1 MGIGE
6 KFKNMV
12 DKTVDKM
19 DSGIDRLCEDSKK
32 KEPEKELTV
41 EERLEL
47 AKKPGKDAMVMH
59 KYYGGKIEVVPKACI
74 RSFDDF
80 SIWYSPGVAE
90 PCKDIAQNPDMV
102 YEHTCKWNTVAV
114 VSDGTRVLGLGD
126 IGPEAA
132 MPVMEGKA
140 MLFKYLGGVD
150 CVPICLDTKDPEK
163 IIETVRLIAPSF
175 GGINLEDISNPKCF
189 DILDELRADCKIPVW
204 HDDQQGTAT
213 VEVAGAINAMKLV
226 GKSFQDANV
235 TIVGAGAASIAI
247 ARLLLATGFKP
258 EHLCMCDSKGILN
271 QSRDDLTDA
280 YRLKKQIAEK
290 TNGAGKTGGLREAM
304 KGADL
309 LIAAS
314 KPGPGTIPA
323 EYIDLMADDPV
334 VFATANPVPE
344 IWPWEAKEHGCKV
357 FATGRSD
364 FPNQVN
370 NSMGFPA
377 IFRGVLDV
385 RAKTITDEMCIAAAT
400 ELARCAEEKGLT
412 EEYIVPNMSEEEV
425 FPREAAAV
433 AMKAIEQGVA
443 RIKTSYKEEHDRAAE
458 IIGRSRKL
466 TKHMMDYGYIRKYTE
481 PSA

>member
-1 MGIGE
+1 
-6 KFKNMV
+6 MV
-12 DKTVDKM
+12 NEQDI
-19 DSGIDRLCEDSKK
+19 SI
-32 KEPEKELTV
+32 
-41 EERLEL
+41 EERLER
-47 AKKPGKDAMVMH
+47 AKKPGQDAMVMH
-59 KYYGGKIEVVPKACI
+59 KYYGGKIEVVPKACV
-74 RSFDDF
+74 RGFDDF
-80 SIWYSPGVAE
+80 AIWYSPGVAE
-90 PCKDIAQNPDMV
+90 PCKDIAKNPDMV
-102 YEHTCKWNTVAV
+102 YEHTWKWNTVAV

-189 DILDELRADCKIPVW
+189 DILDELRRDCKIPVW

-226 GKSFQDANV
+226 GKKLEDAHITV
-235 TIVGAGAASIAI
+235 IGAGAASIAI
-247 ARLLLATGFKP
+247 ARLLLATGFSPKNM
-258 EHLCMCDSKGILN
+258 CMCDSKGILN
-271 QSRDDLTDA
+271 QSREDVA
-280 YRLKKQIAEK
+280 AGFKQKWEICEK
-290 TNGAGKTGGLREAM
+290 TNGAGKTGGMKEAFE
-304 KGADL
+304 GADIV
-309 LIAAS
+309 IAAS
-314 KPGPGTIPA
+314 KPGPGTIPP
-323 EYIDLMADDPV
+323 EYVDLMADDPV
-334 VFATANPVPE
+334 IFATANPIPE

-412 EEYIVPNMSEEEV
+412 EEYIIPSMSEEEV

-466 TKHMMDYGYIRKYTE
+466 TKHMMDFGYIKRYVE
-481 PSA
+481 PKA

>member
-1 MGIGE
+1 MS
-6 KFKNMV
+6 FF
-12 DKTVDKM
+12 
-19 DSGIDRLCEDSKK
+19 SKK
-32 KEPEKELTV
+32 KKEVSAPAVEKKELTV

-47 AKKPGKDAMVMH
+47 AKKPGMDAMKMH
-59 KYYGGKIEVVPKACI
+59 PYYGGKIEVVPKACI

-90 PCKDIAQNPDMV
+90 PCRDIAANPDKV

-132 MPVMEGKA
+132 MPVMEGKS

-175 GGINLEDISNPKCF
+175 GGINLEDIANPKCF
-189 DILDELRADCKIPVW
+189 DILDELRNDCKIPVW

-213 VEVAGAINAMKLV
+213 VEVAGAMNAMKLV
-226 GKSFQDANV
+226 GKKFQDANV
-235 TIVGAGAASIAI
+235 TILGAGAASIAI
-247 ARLLLATGFKP
+247 ARLLLATGFKA

-271 QSRDDLTDA
+271 QSRTDLDA
-280 YRLKKQIAEK
+280 AHKHKRLIADQ
-290 TNGAGKTGGLREAM
+290 TNGAGKSGGLKEAM
-304 KGADL
+304 EGSDL
-309 LIAAS
+309 VIAAS
-314 KPGPGTIPA
+314 QPGPGTIPP
-323 EYIDLMADDPV
+323 EYIDGMADDPV
-334 VFATANPVPE
+334 IFATANPVPE
-344 IWPWEAKEHGCKV
+344 IWPWEAKEHGVKV

-400 ELARCAEEKGLT
+400 ELAKCAEEKGLT
-412 EEYIVPNMSEEEV
+412 TEYIIPNMSEEDV

-443 RIKTSYKEEHDRAAE
+443 RVKLSREEEYENAAR
-458 IIGRSRKL
+458 IISRSRKL
-466 TKHMMDYGYIRKYTE
+466 TKNMMDTKFIKPYVE
-481 PSA
+481 

>member
-1 MGIGE
+1 
-6 KFKNMV
+6 MV
-12 DKTVDKM
+12 K
-19 DSGIDRLCEDSKK
+19 
-32 KEPEKELTV
+32 KELTV

-59 KYYGGKIEVVPKACI
+59 KYYGGKIETVPKSCI

-80 SIWYSPGVAE
+80 AIWYSPGVAE
-90 PCKDIAQNPDMV
+90 PCKDIAKNPDMV

-150 CVPICLDTKDPEK
+150 CVPICLDTKDPDK

-189 DILDELRADCKIPVW
+189 DILDELRKDCKIPVW

-213 VEVAGAINAMKLV
+213 VEVAGAINALKLV
-226 GKSFQDANV
+226 GKKIQDAHITV
-235 TIVGAGAASIAI
+235 IGAGAASIAI

-258 EHLCMCDSKGILN
+258 SHLCMCDSTGILN
-271 QSRDDLTDA
+271 NDRTDVEDSF
-280 YRLKKQIAEK
+280 KQKWEICKK
-290 TNGAGKTGGLREAM
+290 TNGAGKKGGMKEAM
-304 KGADL
+304 KGADIV
-309 LIAAS
+309 IAAS
-314 KPGPGTIPA
+314 KPGPGTIKP
-323 EYIDLMADDPV
+323 EYCDGMAHDGII
-334 VFATANPVPE
+334 FATANPVPE
-344 IWPWEAKEHGCKV
+344 IWPWEAKEHGVKI

-385 RAKTITDEMCIAAAT
+385 RAKTITDEMCIAAAE
-400 ELARCAEEKGLT
+400 ELAKCAEEKGLT
-412 EEYIVPNMSEEEV
+412 EEYIIPNMSEYEV
-425 FPREAAAV
+425 FPREAVAV
-433 AMKAIEQGVA
+433 ALKAQEQGVA
-443 RIKTSYKEEHDRAAE
+443 RLKLSRQELYDRADYM
-458 IIGRSRKL
+458 ISRSRNL
-466 TKHMMDYGYIRKYTE
+466 TKTMMKDGFIKEYK
-481 PSA
+481 P

>member
-1 MGIGE
+1 M
-6 KFKNMV
+6 
-12 DKTVDKM
+12 
-19 DSGIDRLCEDSKK
+19 
-32 KEPEKELTV
+32 

-47 AKKPGKDAMVMH
+47 AKKPGKDAMIMH
-59 KYYGGKIEVVPKACI
+59 KYYGGKIETVPKACI

-102 YEHTCKWNTVAV
+102 YEHTWKWNTVAV

-132 MPVMEGKA
+132 MPVMEGKS

-150 CVPICLDTKDPEK
+150 CVPICLDTKDPDK
-163 IIETVRLIAPSF
+163 IIETVRLLAPSF

-235 TIVGAGAASIAI
+235 TIVGAGAASLAI

-271 QSRDDLTDA
+271 QSRDDLDA
-280 YRLKKQIAEK
+280 AHRLKKAIAAK
-290 TNGAGKTGGLREAM
+290 TNGAGKSGGLKEAM
-304 KGADL
+304 EGADL

-314 KPGPGTIPA
+314 KPGPGTIPP
-323 EYIDLMADDPV
+323 EYIDKMADDPV

-412 EEYIVPNMSEEEV
+412 EEYIIPSMSEEEV

-466 TKHMMDYGYIRKYTE
+466 TKHMMDFGYIKRYVE
-481 PSA
+481 PKA

>member
-1 MGIGE
+1 MSFMD
-6 KFKNMV
+6 KFKKDN
-12 DKTVDKM
+12 KAPAAPAEK
-19 DSGIDRLCEDSKK
+19 
-32 KEPEKELTV
+32 KELTV
-41 EERLEL
+41 EERLER
-47 AKKPGKDAMVMH
+47 AKKPGQDAMKMH
-59 KYYGGKIEVVPKACI
+59 PYYGGKIETVPKACI
-74 RSFDDF
+74 RTFDDF

-90 PCKDIAQNPDMV
+90 PCKAIAQNPDLA

-189 DILDELRADCKIPVW
+189 DILDELRRDCKIPVW

-213 VEVAGAINAMKLV
+213 VEVAGAMNAMKLV
-226 GKSFQDANV
+226 GKNFQDANV
-235 TIVGAGAASIAI
+235 TVIGAGAASLAI

-271 QSRDDLTDA
+271 QSREDFESLH
-280 YRLKKQIAEK
+280 RLKKNICEK
-290 TNGAGKTGGLREAM
+290 TNGAGKTGGIKEAM
-304 KGADL
+304 EGADIV
-309 LIAAS
+309 IAAS

-385 RAKTITDEMCIAAAT
+385 KARTITDEMCIAAAT
-400 ELARCAEEKGLT
+400 ELAKCAEEKGIT
-412 EEYIVPNMSEEEV
+412 EEYIIPNMSEEDV

-443 RIKTSYKEEHDRAAE
+443 REKCSYQEEYDRAAA
-458 IIGRSRKL
+458 IISRSRKL
-466 TKHMMDYGYIRKYTE
+466 TANMMQTGFIKPYVE
-481 PSA
+481 

>member
-1 MGIGE
+1 M
-6 KFKNMV
+6 
-12 DKTVDKM
+12 
-19 DSGIDRLCEDSKK
+19 
-32 KEPEKELTV
+32 TV
-41 EERLEL
+41 EERL
-47 AKKPGKDAMVMH
+47 AKAQQPGKDAMVLH
-59 KYYGGKIEVVPKACI
+59 KYYGGKVEVVPKACV

-80 SIWYSPGVAE
+80 AIWYSPGVAE
-90 PCKDIAQNPDMV
+90 PCKAIAKDIDQV
-102 YEHTCKWNTVAV
+102 YEHTWKWNTVAV

-132 MPVMEGKA
+132 MPVMEGKS

-189 DILDELRADCKIPVW
+189 DILDELRRDCKIPVW

-226 GKSFQDANV
+226 GKKLEEAQITV
-235 TIVGAGAASIAI
+235 VGAGAASIAI

-258 EHLCMCDSKGILN
+258 QNMCVCDSKGILN
-271 QSRDDLTDA
+271 LERTDVQEQF
-280 YRLKKQIAEK
+280 KQKWELCEK
-290 TNGAGKTGGLREAM
+290 TNGAGKTGGLKEAM
-304 KGADL
+304 KGADIV
-309 LIAAS
+309 IAAS

-323 EYIDLMADDPV
+323 EYVDLMADDPV
-334 VFATANPVPE
+334 IFATANPVPE

-385 RAKTITDEMCIAAAT
+385 RAKTITDEMCIAAAR
-400 ELARCAEEKGLT
+400 ELARCAEEKGIS
-412 EEYIVPNMSEEEV
+412 EDYIIPTMSETDV
-425 FPREAAAV
+425 FISEAV
-433 AMKAIEQGVA
+433 AVAEKAMSQGVA
-443 RIKTSYKEEHDRAAE
+443 RLKLSRQELRDRAE
-458 IIGRSRKL
+458 FMIKRSRGL
-466 TKHMMDYGYIRKYTE
+466 TAKMMDDGYIADAMKAYE
-481 PSA
+481 

>member
-1 MGIGE
+1 MP
-6 KFKNMV
+6 N
-12 DKTVDKM
+12 
-19 DSGIDRLCEDSKK
+19 
-32 KEPEKELTV
+32 EKELTV

-59 KYYGGKIEVVPKACI
+59 KYYGGKVETVPKACV

-80 SIWYSPGVAE
+80 AIWYSPGVAE
-90 PCKDIAQNPDMV
+90 PCKDIAANPDMV

-189 DILDELRADCKIPVW
+189 DILDELRKDCKIPVW

-213 VEVAGAINAMKLV
+213 VEVAGAINALKLV
-226 GKSFQDANV
+226 GKKIEDANITV
-235 TIVGAGAASIAI
+235 IGAGAASIAI
-247 ARLLLATGFKP
+247 SRLLLATGFKP
-258 EHLCMCDSKGILN
+258 DHLCMCDSKGILN
-271 QSRDDLTDA
+271 QARTDVEGSFA
-280 YRLKKQIAEK
+280 QKWEICKK
-290 TNGAGKTGGLREAM
+290 TNGAGKTGGMKEAM
-304 KGADL
+304 EGADIV
-309 LIAAS
+309 IAAS
-314 KPGPGTIPA
+314 KPGPGTIKP
-323 EYIDLMADDPV
+323 EYCDAMADDGII
-334 VFATANPVPE
+334 FATANPVPE
-344 IWPWEAKEHGCKV
+344 IWPWEAKEHGIKI

-385 RAKTITDEMCIAAAT
+385 RAKTITDEMCIAAAQA
-400 ELARCAEEKGLT
+400 LAKCAEDKGLS
-412 EEYIVPNMSEEEV
+412 ENYIIPNMSEYEV
-425 FPREAAAV
+425 FPQEAV
-433 AMKAIEQGVA
+433 AVGLKAIEQGVA
-443 RIKTSYKEEHDRAAE
+443 RLKLSRQELYERADFM
-458 IIGRSRKL
+458 IRRSRNL
-466 TKHMMDYGYIRKYTE
+466 TESMMKDGFIEEYK
-481 PSA
+481 A

>member
-1 MGIGE
+1 M
-6 KFKNMV
+6 
-12 DKTVDKM
+12 
-19 DSGIDRLCEDSKK
+19 SKSY
-32 KEPEKELTV
+32 EEMTE
-41 EERLEL
+41 EERI
-47 AKKPGKDAMVMH
+47 AKAAQPGKDAMVLH
-59 KYYGGKIEVVPKACI
+59 KYYGGKVEVVPKACV

-80 SIWYSPGVAE
+80 AIWYSPGVAE
-90 PCKDIAQNPDMV
+90 PCKAIAKDMDAV
-102 YEHTCKWNTVAV
+102 YDYTWKWNTVAV

-189 DILDELRADCKIPVW
+189 DILDELRRDCKIPVW

-226 GKSFQDANV
+226 GKKLEEAQITV
-235 TIVGAGAASIAI
+235 VGAGAASIAI

-258 EHLCMCDSKGILN
+258 QNMCVVDSKGILN
-271 QSRDDLTDA
+271 LERTDVQEQF
-280 YRLKKQIAEK
+280 KQKWELCQK
-290 TNGAGKTGGLREAM
+290 TNGAGKTGGLKEAM
-304 KGADL
+304 VGSDIV
-309 LIAAS
+309 IAAS
-314 KPGPGTIPA
+314 KPGPGTIPK
-323 EYIDLMADDPV
+323 EYIKLMADDPV

-344 IWPWEAKEHGCKV
+344 IWPWEAKEAGVKV

-385 RAKTITDEMCIAAAT
+385 RAKTITDEMCIAAAQ
-400 ELARCAEEKGLT
+400 ELARCAEEKGIS
-412 EEYIVPNMSEEEV
+412 EDYIIPTMSETDV
-425 FPREAAAV
+425 FISEAV
-433 AMKAIEQGVA
+433 AVAEKAMSQGVA
-443 RIKTSYKEEHDRAAE
+443 RLKLSRQELHDRAE
-458 IIGRSRKL
+458 YMIKRSRGL
-466 TKHMMDYGYIRKYTE
+466 TAKMMDDGYIIDAQNAYE
-481 PSA
+481 

>member
-1 MGIGE
+1 MAYDM
-6 KFKNMV
+6 NM
-12 DKTVDKM
+12 
-19 DSGIDRLCEDSKK
+19 S
-32 KEPEKELTV
+32 V
-41 EERLEL
+41 EERLEK
-47 AKKPGKDAMVMH
+47 AKKPGQDAMILH
-59 KYYGGKIEVVPKACI
+59 KFYRGKIETVPKACV

-80 SIWYSPGVAE
+80 AIWYSPGVAE
-90 PCKDIAQNPDMV
+90 PCKDIAANPDMA

-150 CVPICLDTKDPEK
+150 CVPICLDTKDPDK
-163 IIETVRLIAPSF
+163 IIETVRNIAPSF

-189 DILDELRADCKIPVW
+189 DILDELRKDCKIPVW

-226 GKSFQDANV
+226 GKKLEDAHITV
-235 TIVGAGAASIAI
+235 VGAGAASIAI
-247 ARLLLATGFKP
+247 SRLLLATGFSPKNM
-258 EHLCMCDSKGILN
+258 CVCDSKGILN
-271 QSRDDLTDA
+271 LEREDVKAGFRQKWELC
-280 YRLKKQIAEK
+280 EK
-290 TNGAGKTGGLREAM
+290 TNGAGKTGGLKEAM
-304 KGADL
+304 EGADIV
-309 LIAAS
+309 IAAS
-314 KPGPGTIPA
+314 KPGPGTIPK
-323 EYIDLMADDPV
+323 EYVKLMADDPV
-334 VFATANPVPE
+334 IFATANPVPE
-344 IWPWEAKEHGCKV
+344 IWPWEAKEMGCKV

-400 ELARCAEEKGLT
+400 ELAKCAEEKGLS
-412 EEYIVPNMSEEEV
+412 EDYIIPNMNETEV

-433 AMKAIEQGVA
+433 ALKAIEQGVA
-443 RIKTSYKEEHDRAAE
+443 RLNLSRQEIVERAE
-458 IIGRSRKL
+458 FMINRSRNL
-466 TKHMMDYGYIRKYTE
+466 TAQMMKDGYIPDCSPAFK
-481 PSA
+481 

>member
-1 MGIGE
+1 MSDYE
-6 KFKNMV
+6 NM
-12 DKTVDKM
+12 
-19 DSGIDRLCEDSKK
+19 
-32 KEPEKELTV
+32 TV
-41 EERLEL
+41 EERL
-47 AKKPGKDAMVMH
+47 AKAAKPGQDAMVLH
-59 KYYGGKIEVVPKACI
+59 KYYGGKVEIVPKACV
-74 RSFDDF
+74 RNFDDF
-80 SIWYSPGVAE
+80 AIWYSPGVAE
-90 PCKDIAQNPDMV
+90 PCKDIAKNPDMV
-102 YEHTCKWNTVAV
+102 YEHTWKWNTVAV

-163 IIETVRLIAPSF
+163 IIETVRLLAPSF

-189 DILDELRADCKIPVW
+189 DILDELRRDCKIPVW

-226 GKSFQDANV
+226 GKRLEDAHITV
-235 TIVGAGAASIAI
+235 VGAGAASIAI

-258 EHLCMCDSKGILN
+258 EHMCMCDSKGILN
-271 QSRDDLTDA
+271 LAREDVEKDF
-280 YRLKKQIAEK
+280 KQKWEICQK
-290 TNGAGKTGGLREAM
+290 TNGAGKTGGLKEAM
-304 KGADL
+304 EGADIV
-309 LIAAS
+309 IAAS

-323 EYIDLMADDPV
+323 EYVDLMADDPV
-334 VFATANPVPE
+334 IFATANPIPE

-385 RAKTITDEMCIAAAT
+385 RAKTITDEMCIAAAR
-400 ELARCAEEKGLT
+400 ELAKCAEEKGIT
-412 EEYIVPNMSEEEV
+412 EDYIIPTMSETEV
-425 FPREAAAV
+425 FPREAVAV
-433 AMKAIEQGVA
+433 ALKAQEQGVA
-443 RIKTSYKEEHDRAAE
+443 GLKLSRQEIFDRADFM
-458 IIGRSRKL
+458 IRRSRGL
-466 TKHMMDYGYIRKYTE
+466 TAKMMDDGYIEDCSKAFE
-481 PSA
+481 

>member
-1 MGIGE
+1 MAYDENI
-6 KFKNMV
+6 
-12 DKTVDKM
+12 
-19 DSGIDRLCEDSKK
+19 S
-32 KEPEKELTV
+32 V
-41 EERLEL
+41 EERLER
-47 AKKPGKDAMVMH
+47 AKKPGRDAMVMH
-59 KYYGGKIEVVPKACI
+59 KFYGGKVEVVPKACV

-80 SIWYSPGVAE
+80 AIWYSPGVAE
-90 PCKDIAQNPDMV
+90 PCKDIAANPEKV
-102 YEHTCKWNTVAV
+102 YDHTWKWNTVAV

-163 IIETVRLIAPSF
+163 IIETVRLLAPSF

-189 DILDELRADCKIPVW
+189 DILDELRRDCKIPVW

-226 GKSFQDANV
+226 GKRLEDAHITV
-235 TIVGAGAASIAI
+235 VGAGAASIAI

-258 EHLCMCDSKGILN
+258 EHMCMCDSKGILN
-271 QSRDDLTDA
+271 LAREDVEKDF
-280 YRLKKQIAEK
+280 KQKWEICQK
-290 TNGAGKTGGLREAM
+290 TNGAGKTGGLKEAM
-304 KGADL
+304 EGADIV
-309 LIAAS
+309 IAAS

-323 EYIDLMADDPV
+323 EYVDLMADDPV
-334 VFATANPVPE
+334 IFATANPIPE

-385 RAKTITDEMCIAAAT
+385 RAKTITDEMCIAAAR
-400 ELARCAEEKGLT
+400 ELAKCAEEKGIT
-412 EEYIVPNMSEEEV
+412 EDYIIPTMSETEV
-425 FPREAAAV
+425 FPREAVAV
-433 AMKAIEQGVA
+433 ALKAQEQGVA
-443 RIKTSYKEEHDRAAE
+443 GLKLSRQEIFDRADFM
-458 IIGRSRKL
+458 IRRSRGL
-466 TKHMMDYGYIRKYTE
+466 TAKMMDDGYIEDCSKAFE
-481 PSA
+481 